1 MSRAKSDF
9 VDWAS
14 CLHPFGEDPYG
25 PALPHD
31 PVCAAIR
38 EARREDDPGLPQGV
52 WERELKRADWDKAL
66 SLSLGVLRERSKD
79 MQVAGWACEAALMRY
94 GFASLPGGLRMIAGL
109 CSGFGDGLH
118 PQPEGGDQEARLARL
133 AWLDSTLAERAAS
146 LPITEASPDVPAA
159 TYADWMAMEHRER
172 IQNGNGKNGVAGD
185 ARRMLNLAGA
195 QTSRPSMPPCT
206 GSCVKRC
213 WRWTNSPAPPTRF
226 AAGRHQAFMPCG
238 TGWSISTRGCSRGI
252 PPPGRIPPYPHLPL
266 PPLCLRRHRHRSPRG
281 NRRMPPFPPSPIT
294 SCAQS
299 RTAPPRGW

>member
-1 MSRAKSDF
+1 
-9 VDWAS
+9 
-14 CLHPFGEDPYG
+14 
-25 PALPHD
+25 
-31 PVCAAIR
+31 
-38 EARREDDPGLPQGV
+38 
-52 WERELKRADWDKAL
+52 
-66 SLSLGVLRERSKD
+66 
-79 MQVAGWACEAALMRY
+79 MRY

-185 ARRMLNLAGA
+185 ARRMLNLAGT
-195 QTSRPSMPPCT
+195 QTPRPSTPPCT

-213 WRWTNSPAPPTRF
+213 WRWTNSPAPPTRLRR
-226 AAGRHQAFMPCG
+226 AGAKLSCLAGQAG
-238 TGWSISTRGCSRGI
+238 AHRRRGCSRGI
-252 PPPGRIPPYPHLPL
+252 PPPGRIPSYPHLPL

-294 SCAQS
+294 SCAREPHS
-299 RTAPPRGW
+299 PAPWLVKRAVSWGGDDAVGTSSTSCWGRGRTSPPSKKLLGMTKE

>member
-118 PQPEGGDQEARLARL
+118 PQPGR
-133 AWLDSTLAERAAS
+133 
-146 LPITEASPDVPAA
+146 
-159 TYADWMAMEHRER
+159 
-172 IQNGNGKNGVAGD
+172 
-185 ARRMLNLAGA
+185 
-195 QTSRPSMPPCT
+195 
-206 GSCVKRC
+206 KR
-213 WRWTNSPAPPTRF
+213 S
-226 AAGRHQAFMPCG
+226 GG
-238 TGWSISTRGCSRGI
+238 TGWRGWHGLT
-252 PPPGRIPPYPHLPL
+252 PPLPSG
-266 PPLCLRRHRHRSPRG
+266 PPLCPSRKPLRTSL
-281 NRRMPPFPPSPIT
+281 PPPMRTGWRWST
-294 SCAQS
+294 ASAS
-299 RTAPPRGW
+299 RTATARTAWLAMPGVC